1 MIRFRTSATVSGRA
15 RPSCLITRCT
25 EIARTDSD
33 WTQLGVRS
41 PQSVP
46 TGIWNGSPRWRLV
59 IAATM
64 SCPLRSSL

>member
-1 MIRFRTSATVSGRA
+1 MTRFRTSATVPGLA
-15 RPSCLITRCT
+15 QPSFLITRCT

-46 TGIWNGSPRWRLV
+46 TGIWKGRARWWLV
-59 IAATM
+59 MAATM
-64 SCPLRSSL
+64 SCSLRSSL